1 MLFKLSLKN
10 MKKSM
15 KDYAI
20 YFLTLILG
28 VAIFYVFNALEGQKA
43 MLGLS
48 KSGYQMV
55 ELMVD
60 LIGMVSV
67 LVAFILGFLIVYAN
81 NFLIKRRKKEFGV
94 YMMLGMGKGGI
105 SGILFGETILIGIF
119 SLGVGLLLGIFA
131 SQFMS
136 ILVAKLF
143 EADMTAYTFSVS
155 VTAIQKTVLN
165 FSIMYVIV
173 LIFNALSISRY
184 KLIDLFH
191 AGQKGEKQTMKNTA
205 LAVVVFLAAFVILG
219 YAYYQVAY
227 LPEKVTQDR
236 AMLLIAMGCVGTFMV
251 FWSLSGFLL
260 KLLQRF
266 KRVYH
271 RNLNAFVLRQLSSNI
286 NTAVFSMTV
295 ICLLLFATICAFCS
309 GMSMNNSLRMT
320 LQEAT
325 PADICAE
332 KTMDLQA
339 SGDFTEVQRVNGQ
352 KTVLE
357 SLEDMGFSLANLS
370 ESVEIA
376 IYADKELTLGTTLGA
391 YEEELKAQYPFVNM
405 NTVED
410 IIGISAYNSLA
421 KLYGNPTYELAADE
435 YLILCDF
442 DGIRNLR
449 NVALSQGSEITIGAY
464 TLKPRYQECKDGYTA
479 MSASH
484 INTGIVLVPDAVI
497 EAEQGSALTWEANFM
512 AGNYVGTTK
521 EEKQAIENIL
531 LEIPDE
537 KAREYQGFD
546 VQTKISIYEAATG
559 LATIIT
565 FVVLY
570 LGVIFLISGAALLA
584 LKALSESTDSK
595 GRYEILQK
603 VGADEKMIHRALLEQ
618 LSIFFLL
625 PLFVAMIH
633 SIFGMQF
640 VQFMLSLFNKGDM
653 LASVGVT
660 ALILF
665 VIYGG
670 YFLATY
676 YGSRQIIEE
685 KQEK

>member
-1 MLFKLSLKN
+1 MLFKLSVKN

-55 ELMVD
+55 KLMVEM
-60 LIGMVSV
+60 IGMVSV

-105 SGILFGETILIGIF
+105 SGILFGETILIGLL
-119 SLGVGLLLGIFA
+119 SLGIGLLLGVFA

-155 VTAIQKTVLN
+155 ATAMQKTVIN
-165 FSIMYVIV
+165 FGIMYVIV
-173 LIFNALSISRY
+173 LVFNAFSISRY

-191 AGQKGEKQTMKNTA
+191 ARQKGEKQTMKNTG
-205 LAVVVFLAAFVILG
+205 LAVAVFLAAAAILG

-227 LPEKVTQDR
+227 RPEKVTESR

-309 GMSMNNSLRMT
+309 GMSMNSSLRMN
-320 LQEAT
+320 LLEMT
-325 PADICAE
+325 PADICVTKKVDLPAE
-332 KTMDLQA
+332 
-339 SGDFTEVQRVNGQ
+339 GDFTEIQRENGE

-357 SLEDMGFSLANLS
+357 SLADMGFAEQNLS
-370 ESVEIA
+370 EYVEIG
-376 IYADKELTLGTTLGA
+376 IYACKELTFGTTLGA
-391 YEEELKAQYPFVNM
+391 YEEELRAQYPFVNM
-405 NTVED
+405 AALED
-410 IIGISAYNSLA
+410 IIGVSAYNRLA
-421 KLYGNPTYELAADE
+421 ELYGNPTYELAEDE

-442 DGIRNLR
+442 EGIGNLR
-449 NVALSQGSEITIGAY
+449 NVALSQGEEITIGAF
-464 TLKPRYQECKDGYTA
+464 TLKPRYTECKEGYVT

-484 INTGIVLVPDAVI
+484 VNAGIVIVPDAVI
-497 EAEQGSALTWEANFM
+497 EAEYGRALAREADFM

-521 EEKQAIENIL
+521 EEKQAVENIL

-537 KAREYQGFD
+537 KAREYRGFD
-546 VQTKISIYEAATG
+546 AVTKISIYESATG
-559 LATIIT
+559 LATIVT
-565 FVVLY
+565 FLVLY
-570 LGVIFLISGAALLA
+570 LGIIFLISGAALLA

-618 LSIFFLL
+618 LGIFFLL

-633 SIFGMQF
+633 SVFGMQF
-640 VQFMLSLFNKGDM
+640 IQFALSFFNRGDM
-653 LASVGVT
+653 LASVGIT

-676 YGSRQIIEE
+676 YGSKRIIKE
-685 KQEK
+685 

>member
-1 MLFKLSLKN
+1 MLFKLSVKN

-28 VAIFYVFNALEGQKA
+28 VAIFYVFNALDGQKA

-48 KSGYQMV
+48 QSGYQMV
-55 ELMVD
+55 NLMVQMIS
-60 LIGMVSV
+60 LVSG

-105 SGILFGETILIGIF
+105 SGILFGETILIGIL
-119 SLGVGLLLGIFA
+119 SLGVGLLLGVFA

-143 EADMTAYTFSVS
+143 EADVTAYTFTVS
-155 VTAIQKTVLN
+155 VAAVKKTILN
-165 FSIMYVIV
+165 FCIMYVIV
-173 LIFNALSISRY
+173 LVFNAFSISHY
-184 KLIDLFH
+184 KLIDLFQ
-191 AGQKGEKQTMKNTA
+191 ASQKGEKQTMKNTG
-205 LAVVVFLAAFVILG
+205 LAVVVFLLAAGILG

-227 LPEKVTQDR
+227 RSETVTQER
-236 AMLLIAMGCVGTFMV
+236 AALLIAMGCVGTFLV

-266 KRVYH
+266 KGVYH
-271 RNLNAFVLRQLSSNI
+271 RNLNTFVLRQLSSNI

-309 GMSMNNSLRMT
+309 GMSMNNSLRTALREMT
-320 LQEAT
+320 
-325 PADICAE
+325 PVDICVQKLMSLPAE
-332 KTMDLQA
+332 
-339 SGDFTEVQRVNGQ
+339 GDFSEAQRQNGE

-357 SLEDMGFSLANLS
+357 ALADFGFAEENLR
-370 ESVEIA
+370 EYVEIS
-376 IYADKELTLGTTLGA
+376 IYRTKDLTFGTMLGA
-391 YEEELKAQYPFVNM
+391 YEEQLRAQFPFVNM
-405 NTVED
+405 NTTED
-410 IIGISAYNSLA
+410 IVGVSEYNKVA
-421 KLYGNPTYELAADE
+421 ALYGTKTYTLAEDE

-442 DGIRNLR
+442 SNMANMRNL
-449 NVALSQGSEITIGAY
+449 ALSGGEQITIGAH
-464 TLKPRYQECKDGYTA
+464 TLKPRFAECQEGYLA

-484 INTGIVLVPDAVI
+484 INAGIVIVPDAVI
-497 EAEQGSALTWEANFM
+497 EAELGGTLSLAEHFL
-512 AGNYVGTTK
+512 AGNYAAETK
-521 EEKQAIENIL
+521 EEKQMIENIL
-531 LEIPDE
+531 LDVPKETA
-537 KAREYQGFD
+537 KEYAGFD
-546 VQTKISIYEAATG
+546 AMTRISIYESATG
-559 LATIIT
+559 LAVIIT

-570 LGVIFLISGAALLA
+570 LGIIFLISGAALLA

-595 GRYEILQK
+595 ARYEILQK
-603 VGADEKMIHRALLEQ
+603 VGADEKMIHRALLLQ
-618 LSIFFLL
+618 LLIFFLL
-625 PLFVAMIH
+625 PLLVAMIH
-633 SIFGMQF
+633 SIFGMRF
-640 VQFMLSLFNKGDM
+640 IRFMLSIFNQGDM

-660 ALILF
+660 AAILL

-676 YGSRQIIEE
+676 YGSRRIIEE
-685 KQEK
+685 K

>member
-1 MLFKLSLKN
+1 MLFKLSVKN

-28 VAIFYVFNALEGQKA
+28 VAIFYVFNALEGQRA

-55 ELMVD
+55 DLMVQM
-60 LIGMVSV
+60 ISMVSV

-105 SGILFGETILIGIF
+105 SGILFGETILIGLL
-119 SLGVGLLLGIFA
+119 SLGVGLLLGVFA

-155 VTAIQKTVLN
+155 ATAVQKTVIN
-165 FSIMYVIV
+165 FGIMYVIV
-173 LIFNALSISRY
+173 LIFNAFSISRY
-184 KLIDLFH
+184 KLIDLFQ
-191 AGQKGEKQTMKNTA
+191 ARQRGEKQTMKNTGF
-205 LAVVVFLAAFVILG
+205 AVVVFLAAAVILG

-227 LPEKVTQDR
+227 RSETVTQDR
-236 AMLLIAMGCVGTFMV
+236 AMLLIAMGCVGTFLV

-266 KRVYH
+266 KGVYH
-271 RNLNAFVLRQLSSNI
+271 KNLNAFVLRQLSSNI

-309 GMSMNNSLRMT
+309 GMSMNSSLRTSLREM
-320 LQEAT
+320 T

-332 KTMDLQA
+332 KIMDLPA
-339 SGDFTEVQRVNGQ
+339 EKDFTEVQRENGQ

-357 SLEDMGFSLANLS
+357 SLADMGFSAENLS
-370 ESVEIA
+370 EYVEIA
-376 IYADKELTLGTTLGA
+376 IYADKELTFGTTLGA
-391 YEEELKAQYPFVNM
+391 YEEELRAQYPFVNM
-405 NTVED
+405 TTMED
-410 IIGISAYNSLA
+410 IIGVSAYNSLA
-421 KLYGNPTYELAADE
+421 KLYGNPTYELAEGE

-442 DGIRNLR
+442 DGMRNLR
-449 NVALSQGSEITIGAY
+449 NVALSQGEEITIGAF
-464 TLKPRYQECKDGYTA
+464 TLKPRYTECKEGYLT

-484 INTGIVLVPDAVI
+484 INAGIVIVPDAVI
-497 EAEQGSALTWEANFM
+497 EAEYGRTLMLEVNFL

-521 EEKQAIENIL
+521 EEKQEVENIL
-531 LEIPDE
+531 LAVPDE
-537 KAREYQGFD
+537 KAREYSGFD
-546 VQTKISIYEAATG
+546 AITKISIYEAATG

-565 FVVLY
+565 FLVLY
-570 LGVIFLISGAALLA
+570 LGIIFLISGAALLA

-618 LSIFFLL
+618 LGIFFLL
-625 PLFVAMIH
+625 PLFVAIIH
-633 SIFGMQF
+633 SVFGMQF
-640 VQFMLSLFNKGDM
+640 IQFVLSLFDRGDM

-660 ALILF
+660 ALILLI
-665 VIYGG
+665 IYGG

-676 YGSRQIIEE
+676 YGSRRIIEE
-685 KQEK
+685 K

>member
-1 MLFKLSLKN
+1 MLFKLSIKN

-55 ELMVD
+55 DLMVD

-155 VTAIQKTVLN
+155 VTAIEKTVLN

-173 LIFNALSISRY
+173 LVFNALSISRY

-191 AGQKGEKQTMKNTA
+191 AGQKGEKQTMKNTG
-205 LAVVVFLAAFVILG
+205 LAVVVFLAAVAILG

-309 GMSMNNSLRMT
+309 GMSMNTSLRMT

-325 PADICAE
+325 PADICVEKSMHLPAE
-332 KTMDLQA
+332 GISEA
-339 SGDFTEVQRVNGQ
+339 QRANGQ

-357 SLEDMGFSLANLS
+357 SLADMGFSEENLS
-370 ESVEIA
+370 EYVEIA
-376 IYADKELTLGTTLGA
+376 IYADKELTFGTTLGA
-391 YEEELKAQYPFVNM
+391 YEEALKAQYPFVNM
-405 NTVED
+405 GTVESV
-410 IIGISAYNSLA
+410 IGVSAYNSLA
-421 KLYGNPTYELAADE
+421 RLYGNPTYELAEDE

-442 DGIRNLR
+442 DGIGSLR
-449 NVALSQGSEITIGAY
+449 NVALSQGAEITIGAY
-464 TLKPRYQECKDGYTA
+464 TLKPRYPECKEGYTA

-484 INTGIVLVPDAVI
+484 VNAGIVLVPDAVI
-497 EAEQGSALTWEANFM
+497 EAEYGSALTWESNFL
-512 AGNYVGTTK
+512 AGNYAGTTK
-521 EEKQAIENIL
+521 EEKQAVENIL

-537 KAREYQGFD
+537 KAAEYRGFD
-546 VQTKISIYEAATG
+546 AATKISIYEAATG

-570 LGVIFLISGAALLA
+570 LGIIFLISGAALLA

-633 SIFGMQF
+633 AIFGMQF
-640 VQFMLSLFNKGDM
+640 VQFILSLFDRGDM
-653 LASVGVT
+653 LAGVGVT

-676 YGSRQIIEE
+676 YGSRRIIEE
-685 KQEK
+685 K

>member
-1 MLFKLSLKN
+1 MLFKLSIKN

-55 ELMVD
+55 DLMVD

-155 VTAIQKTVLN
+155 VTAIEKTVLN

-173 LIFNALSISRY
+173 LVFNALSISRY

-191 AGQKGEKQTMKNTA
+191 AGQKGEKQTMKNTG
-205 LAVVVFLAAFVILG
+205 LAVVVFLAAVVLLG

-227 LPEKVTQDR
+227 LPEKVTEDR
-236 AMLLIAMGCVGTFMV
+236 ALLLIAMGCVGTFMV

-260 KLLQRF
+260 KFLQRF
-266 KRVYH
+266 RRVYH
-271 RNLNAFVLRQLSSNI
+271 RNLNAFVLRQLSSSI

-309 GMSMNNSLRMT
+309 GMSMNTSLRMT

-325 PADICAE
+325 PSDICVAKSMYLPAE
-332 KTMDLQA
+332 
-339 SGDFTEVQRVNGQ
+339 GDFTEAQRENGQ
-352 KTVLE
+352 KTILE
-357 SLEDMGFSLANLS
+357 SLSDMGFSEENLS
-370 ESVEIA
+370 EYVEIA

-391 YEEELKAQYPFVNM
+391 YEDALRAQYPFVNM
-405 NTVED
+405 ETEESV
-410 IIGISAYNSLA
+410 IGISAYNSLA
-421 KLYGNPTYELAADE
+421 GLYGNPTYELAEDE

-442 DGIRNLR
+442 DGMKNLR
-449 NVALSQGSEITIGAY
+449 DAALSQGAEITIGAY
-464 TLKPRYQECKDGYTA
+464 TLKPRYAECKEGYTT

-484 INTGIVLVPDAVI
+484 VNAGIVLVPDAVI
-497 EAEQGSALTWEANFM
+497 EAEYGGALMMESHFL

-521 EEKQAIENIL
+521 EEKQAVENIL

-537 KAREYQGFD
+537 KVKEYRGFD
-546 VQTKISIYEAATG
+546 TATKISIYEAATG

-640 VQFMLSLFNKGDM
+640 VQFILSLFNKGDM
-653 LASVGVT
+653 LASVGIT

-676 YGSRQIIEE
+676 YGSRRIIEE
-685 KQEK
+685 K

>member
-1 MLFKLSLKN
+1 MLFKLSVKN
-10 MKKSM
+10 MKKSV

-28 VAIFYVFNALEGQKA
+28 VAIFYVFNALDGQKA

-48 KSGYQMV
+48 QSGYQMV
-55 ELMVD
+55 KLMVQMIS
-60 LIGMVSV
+60 LVSG

-105 SGILFGETILIGIF
+105 SGILFGETILIGIL

-143 EADMTAYTFSVS
+143 EADVTAYTFTVS
-155 VTAIQKTVLN
+155 VAAVQKTILN
-165 FSIMYVIV
+165 FCIMYVIV
-173 LIFNALSISRY
+173 LVFNAFSISRY
-184 KLIDLFH
+184 KLIDLFQ
-191 AGQKGEKQTMKNTA
+191 ASQKGEKQTMKNTG
-205 LAVVVFLAAFVILG
+205 LAVVVFLLAAGILG

-227 LPEKVTQDR
+227 RSETVTQGR
-236 AMLLIAMGCVGTFMV
+236 AAVLIAMGCVGTFLV

-266 KRVYH
+266 KGVYH

-309 GMSMNNSLRMT
+309 GMSMNNSLRTALREM
-320 LQEAT
+320 T
-325 PADICAE
+325 PADICVQKRMSLPAE
-332 KTMDLQA
+332 
-339 SGDFTEVQRVNGQ
+339 GDFSEAQRENGE

-357 SLEDMGFSLANLS
+357 ALADFGFAEENLR
-370 ESVEIA
+370 EYVEIS
-376 IYADKELTLGTTLGA
+376 IYRTKELTFATMLGA
-391 YEEELKAQYPFVNM
+391 YEEQLRAQFPFVNM
-405 NTVED
+405 DTAED
-410 IIGISAYNSLA
+410 IVGVSEYNKVA
-421 KLYGNPTYELAADE
+421 ALYGIPTYTLAEDE
-435 YLILCDF
+435 YLILCDYSNMANM
-442 DGIRNLR
+442 RNL
-449 NVALSQGSEITIGAY
+449 ALSGGEQITIGTH
-464 TLKPRYQECKDGYTA
+464 TLRPRFAECQEGYLV

-484 INTGIVLVPDAVI
+484 VNAGIVLVPDAVI
-497 EAEQGSALTWEANFM
+497 EAELGGTLSLAEHFL
-512 AGNYVGTTK
+512 AGNYAAETK
-521 EEKQAIENIL
+521 EEKQMVENIL
-531 LEIPDE
+531 LDAPEE
-537 KAREYQGFD
+537 TVKEYTGFD
-546 VQTKISIYEAATG
+546 AVTRISIYESATG
-559 LATIIT
+559 LAVIVT

-570 LGVIFLISGAALLA
+570 LGIIFLISGAALLA

-595 GRYEILQK
+595 ARYEILQK
-603 VGADEKMIHRALLEQ
+603 VGADEKMIHRALLLQ
-618 LSIFFLL
+618 LLIFFLL
-625 PLFVAMIH
+625 PLLVAMIH
-633 SIFGMQF
+633 SVFGMRF
-640 VQFMLSLFNKGDM
+640 IRFMLSIFNQGDM

-660 ALILF
+660 AAILL

-676 YGSRQIIEE
+676 YGSRRIIEE
-685 KQEK
+685 K